1 MRGLALAA
9 TLALCAPLE
18 LALAQ
23 SVTST
28 LEGGAATMQYADSID
43 ATAMSVTPSVWS
55 TWKRASLG
63 ATGTV
68 TQFTSGA
75 WTIQGTAAGSALT
88 RRAGKFAGEFVGF
101 AGGSA
106 HEDGAR
112 TSQGLGVGRLHFFDA
127 RAGVW
132 IGAGVGA
139 ASDGDVWRN
148 VRQGEVGAWTRFA
161 TSDLTATLTP
171 VAINDSIRYSDAQIA
186 VSIGGKHVDAS
197 ATAGFRAGNRLPSI
211 GGSAKSWASVQ
222 TTVWMS
228 SWLAIVG
235 NVGSYPVDFTQG
247 FPGGRFA
254 FIGLRMS
261 SRRDRRD
268 ESRSRPLLVAP
279 DPEIER
285 TTRAGVRGFSVSPA
299 ASASRTITVV
309 AAARRGVEVI
319 GDFTDWQPVQLIPSG
334 GDRWTITL
342 PLARGVYEM
351 NVRVDGGPWLV
362 PPGLTS
368 NLDEFGGAVGIL
380 VVK

>member
-1 MRGLALAA
+1 
-9 TLALCAPLE
+9 
-18 LALAQ
+18 
-23 SVTST
+23 
-28 LEGGAATMQYADSID
+28 
-43 ATAMSVTPSVWS
+43 
-55 TWKRASLG
+55 
-63 ATGTV
+63 
-68 TQFTSGA
+68 
-75 WTIQGTAAGSALT
+75 
-88 RRAGKFAGEFVGF
+88 
-101 AGGSA
+101 
-106 HEDGAR
+106 
-112 TSQGLGVGRLHFFDA
+112 
-127 RAGVW
+127 
-132 IGAGVGA
+132 
-139 ASDGDVWRN
+139 
-148 VRQGEVGAWTRFA
+148 
-161 TSDLTATLTP
+161 
-171 VAINDSIRYSDAQIA
+171 
-186 VSIGGKHVDAS
+186 
-197 ATAGFRAGNRLPSI
+197 
-211 GGSAKSWASVQ
+211 
-222 TTVWMS
+222 VWMS

-254 FIGLRMS
+254 FIGLRVS

-309 AAARRGVEVI
+309 ASARSGVEVI
-319 GDFTDWQPVQLIPSG
+319 GDFTDWQPVQLISSG